1 MCAIDPVGDDFVLW
15 KHVEKQFVNAGDI
28 AFLAR
33 YSHPAKGP
41 DGACKERA
49 QVSLGK
55 DRSDFLFATMRD
67 LISRSS
73 LITAIYR
80 NTDRFNCGPDEH
92 AEIVKAISAKAVEK
106 AVHLMAHHLEHVESE
121 LDLSE
126 IRELSYDLRTAL
138 T

>member
-1 MCAIDPVGDDFVLW
+1 
-15 KHVEKQFVNAGDI
+15 
-28 AFLAR
+28 
-33 YSHPAKGP
+33 
-41 DGACKERA
+41 
-49 QVSLGK
+49 
-55 DRSDFLFATMRD
+55 MRD

-92 AEIVKAISAKAVEK
+92 AEIVKAISAKAVDK

-138 T
+138 A